1 MSTTAIAPVPRRIW
15 AALLGAP
22 AAWIV
27 QGLAGWLIGARIC
40 AGASVAA
47 VRVTLIGIGAA
58 ALVVSAGSL
67 ATGVTNWRTV
77 NARGP
82 SLHDRA
88 AFLAFAGLFA
98 SGAFTVGIVW
108 ATLNALFIDVCGG
121 MR

>member
-1 MSTTAIAPVPRRIW
+1 MSATAIAPVPRRVW

-22 AAWIV
+22 TAWIV

-40 AGASVAA
+40 AGASVSA
-47 VRVTLIGIGAA
+47 VRITLIAVGVAA
-58 ALVVSAGSL
+58 IVVSTASL
-67 ATGVTNWRTV
+67 AAGLTNWRTV
-77 NARGP
+77 NAEGT

-88 AFLAFAGLFA
+88 AFLAFAGVFV

-108 ATLNALFIDVCGG
+108 ATLNGLFIDACGG